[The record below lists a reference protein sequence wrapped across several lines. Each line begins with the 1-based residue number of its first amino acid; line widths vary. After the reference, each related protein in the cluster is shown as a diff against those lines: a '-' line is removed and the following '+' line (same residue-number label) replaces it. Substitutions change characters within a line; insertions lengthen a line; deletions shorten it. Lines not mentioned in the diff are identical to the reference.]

1 MTLLASTLVVGVTGH
16 RNLRA
21 ADVPALHGQVR
32 AFFLDLRARYP
43 ALPISV
49 LSSLAEGS
57 DQLVAQVALELGLHV
72 VAPLP
77 VAPELYRDDFE
88 HSATRALFERQLA
101 QVSPLYLP
109 IAPGNDPQA
118 VSRQGPERDQ

>member
-1 MTLLASTLVVGVTGH
+1 MEAPATADCVRSLDRLAAGASRASQGVVQFRDMTLLASTLVVGVTGH

-57 DQLVAQVALELGLHV
+57 DQLVAQVALELGLRV

-77 VAPELYRDDFE
+77 VP
-88 HSATRALFERQLA
+88 
-101 QVSPLYLP
+101 
-109 IAPGNDPQA
+109 
-118 VSRQGPERDQ
+118 